1 MRITAKIAT
10 AGEAGLSR
18 FPCPNAEIDECLG
31 PDGRMVESKVRRAL
45 DCEQV
50 QVGSKD
56 DLPTLAFSMEYLK
69 QMRSVV
75 ENLARKLNENGGYEA
90 SVADDRGVRTEGA
103 TDGDR
108 RCERNMK
115 KGRFAFFRTDVT
127 DCLDGIHVKL
137 SVQNPRGVVGNA
149 ENFAREFAVMCA
161 RILLYLKGEIT
172 ASQIVLIEGDGCR
185 GVFAEAQEQEDWW
198 ALAKRRA
205 ECPRLAKGRFCTPI
219 DPSCPLYRN
228 GECMRPEDAVKGRV
242 DRRCRMADGDV
253 AAKGER

>member
-31 PDGRMVESKVRRAL
+31 PDGRMVEAKVRLAL
-45 DCEQV
+45 GCEQV
-50 QVGSKD
+50 QIGSKD
-56 DLPTLAFSMEYLK
+56 GLPTLAFTMEYLK

-75 ENLARKLNENGGYEA
+75 ESLARKINENGGFEA
-90 SVADDRGVRTEGA
+90 GVIDEKGVRTEGS

-127 DCLDGIHVKL
+127 DCLDGLHVKL
-137 SVQNPRGVVGNA
+137 SVQNPRAVVGNA

-161 RILLYLKGEIT
+161 RILLYLQGEIT
-172 ASQIVLIEGDGCR
+172 STPIVLIEGDGCQ
-185 GVFAEAQEQEDWW
+185 GVFSEAGEQERIG
-198 ALAKRRA
+198 ALVRRRA

-228 GECMRPEDAVKGRV
+228 GECMRPEDAAK
-242 DRRCRMADGDV
+242 
-253 AAKGER
+253 AAR